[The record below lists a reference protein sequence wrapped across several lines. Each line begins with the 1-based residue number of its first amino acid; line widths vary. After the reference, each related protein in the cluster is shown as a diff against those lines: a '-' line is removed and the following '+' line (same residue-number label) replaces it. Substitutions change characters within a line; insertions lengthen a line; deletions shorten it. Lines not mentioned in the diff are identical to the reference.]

1 MSTAFD
7 TTYFQHSTY
16 TIRKKFFRLFGAG
29 FQVFGPDGQTVLYS
43 EQKSFR
49 LKEDIRIYAD
59 QEQQREVLL
68 IAARSWLDF
77 AAAYDVTDP
86 TTGELIGTFR
96 RRGLRS
102 FVRDQWEL
110 ADPTEQDIATI
121 QEDSVPLAIIR
132 RLVPFADLIPQSYT
146 MMTTDGTVV
155 CDLRQHFNPIVQHLT
170 VDFSVDP
177 SGRLDKRLGLAAGIL
192 LSAIEGRQD
201 GGILDGI

>member
-1 MSTAFD
+1 MSAGIDTA
-7 TTYFQHSTY
+7 YFQHSTY
-16 TIRKKFFRLFGAG
+16 TIRRKVFRLFGAG
-29 FQVFGPDGQTVLYS
+29 FQIFGPDGEVVLHS

-59 QEQQREVLL
+59 EDKQREVLL

-86 TTGELIGTFR
+86 TSGDLIGTFR
-96 RRGLRS
+96 RQGFRS

-110 ADPTEQDIATI
+110 ADPSGVDIGTI
-121 QEDSVPLAIIR
+121 QEDSAALAIMR
-132 RLVPFADLIPQSYT
+132 RLLPFADFIPQSYT
-146 MMTTDGTVV
+146 LTMDGTVA
-155 CDLRQHFNPIVQHLT
+155 CELRQHFNPIVQRLT
-170 VDFSVDP
+170 VDFGVDP

-201 GGILDGI
+201 GGLLDGI

>member
-1 MSTAFD
+1 MSTAYD
-7 TTYFQHSTY
+7 TTYFQHSKY
-16 TIRKKFFRLFGAG
+16 TIRKKFFRIFGAG
-29 FQVFGPDGQTVLYS
+29 FQIYGPDGEMVLYS

-86 TTGELIGTFR
+86 ATGELIGTFR
-96 RRGLRS
+96 RRGFSSL
-102 FVRDQWEL
+102 VRDQWEL
-110 ADPTEQDIATI
+110 ADPAGQNVGAI
-121 QEDSVPLAIIR
+121 QEDNAFLALAR
-132 RLVPFADLIPQSYT
+132 RFLPFADYIPQAFAMT
-146 MMTTDGTVV
+146 MDNSIV
-155 CDLRQHFNPIVQHLT
+155 CELRQHFNPIVQRMT
-170 VDFSVDP
+170 VDFTPDP

-201 GGILDGI
+201 GGLLDGI